1 MGVDPKACV
10 WLQTATSCR
19 WRTVS
24 PSTFKEIFSGI
35 FSTIGDKTNSFPQL
49 CYTPPAL
56 HPGEEK
62 IRRRR
67 RRRRGNSIPIKQTA
81 SPSSPALIPQQQQ
94 QQQQKKMRRSW
105 INYSFRC
112 KMPSP
117 RPPKDSSKA
126 HHHHPHELWARI
138 SNYDPQQTQNKKKR
152 KIQTKPNPKNHKTKR
167 ELQKSFWEKKNEEKK
182 KSKTQSPTDLLQTAV
197 LATKWKWQHQ
207 KHTPAQVLCSIFI
220 FLLFLIFFPHWP
232 PFLYPF
238 QIPMAKGL
246 RTQQFFL
253 FLKIL
258 KKINNIFL
266 K

>member
-24 PSTFKEIFSGI
+24 PSTFKEIFSAV

-56 HPGEEK
+56 HPGEE
-62 IRRRR
+62 RR
-67 RRRRGNSIPIKQTA
+67 RRRRGNSIPMKQTA

-126 HHHHPHELWARI
+126 HHHHPHEL
-138 SNYDPQQTQNKKKR
+138 
-152 KIQTKPNPKNHKTKR
+152 
-167 ELQKSFWEKKNEEKK
+167 
-182 KSKTQSPTDLLQTAV
+182 
-197 LATKWKWQHQ
+197 
-207 KHTPAQVLCSIFI
+207 
-220 FLLFLIFFPHWP
+220 
-232 PFLYPF
+232 
-238 QIPMAKGL
+238 
-246 RTQQFFL
+246 
-253 FLKIL
+253 
-258 KKINNIFL
+258 
-266 K
+266 